1 MLPGRGRG
9 LGFTS
14 EMAFLS
20 EFLRSGWDRGL
31 QERKEDGEK
40 RHKPL
45 GLCVRSSGQSS
56 GDAGPFPARSP
67 LHKRKGNA
75 FPWGTP

>member
-1 MLPGRGRG
+1 M
-9 LGFTS
+9 
-14 EMAFLS
+14 
-20 EFLRSGWDRGL
+20 

-45 GLCVRSSGQSS
+45 GLRVRSSGQSC

-75 FPWGTP
+75 FPRGTP